1 MDRDVAI
8 KILRPNQA
16 RDASVAERFDRE
28 ARAMAAVR
36 HPAIVSIYDVEPADP
51 PSRPE
56 PFFVMELCEG
66 GSLADMI
73 ASAGVIPPDDLVP
86 IIIAVAGG
94 LAELHGRGVVH
105 RDVKPHN
112 ILLASDG
119 ARLGDLGV
127 AQTDAVDADA
137 LTSTGATVGT
147 LAYLAP
153 EVLAGG
159 PATPASDVYGL
170 AVSTYQALTGRLP
183 RPTANLADLVE
194 SRSSPITPPSIVA
207 PVLGDAFDAPLQAA
221 MAPDPSRPAGRARA
235 GRGADV
241 ESRPMVARP
250 VAAHGGAC
258 ARARAR
264 RRCDDHPGDPD
275 RRRTGANRGAAGRS
289 SGAERVGHRR
299 RAGAAGRGCRG
310 ARGIAVDA
318 RREPGRPARARSGRV
333 AGRLDAA
340 LAGALAVR
348 RRYGAGA
355 AVCFTRAHPDARS
368 FAFVGPARRRPHRN
382 PRRPGG
388 DRRRE
393 GWARRTEGQGGE

>member
-1 MDRDVAI
+1 MATVYRGRDLRLERDVAI
-8 KILRPNQA
+8 KILLPNQA
-16 RDASVAERFDRE
+16 QDASVAERFDRE

-51 PSRPE
+51 PGRPE

-94 LAELHGRGVVH
+94 LAELHGHGVVH

-119 ARLGDLGV
+119 AKLGDLGV

-153 EVLAGG
+153 EILAGG
-159 PATPASDVYGL
+159 SATPASDVYGL
-170 AVSTYQALTGRLP
+170 AVSAYQGLTGRLP
-183 RPTANLADLVE
+183 RPTGSLADLVE

-221 MAPDPSRPAGRARA
+221 MAPDPSDRPDALELAAELTSSLGRWSRD
-235 GRGADV
+235 R
-241 ESRPMVARP
+241 SRPTVAPTPAP
-250 VAAHGGAC
+250 VP
-258 ARARAR
+258 
-264 RRCDDHPGDPD
+264 DDDATTVMAVPTAVAIP
-275 RRRTGANRGAAGRS
+275 TAPVPPPPPQSNR
-289 SGAERVGHRR
+289 
-299 RAGAAGRGCRG
+299 
-310 ARGIAVDA
+310 
-318 RREPGRPARARSGRV
+318 
-333 AGRLDAA
+333 
-340 LAGALAVR
+340 
-348 RRYGAGA
+348 
-355 AVCFTRAHPDARS
+355 
-368 FAFVGPARRRPHRN
+368 
-382 PRRPGG
+382 
-388 DRRRE
+388 
-393 GWARRTEGQGGE
+393 